1 MNFSN
6 RLRTLF
12 LLIICSCFLLFS
24 PTANAESEQ
33 AIFAGGCFWCLEHDM
48 EVLPGVLSVESGY
61 TGGLIEYPT
70 YRNHEGH
77 KEAVKVT
84 YDSSKISFKELLMN
98 YWINIDPFDSTGQ
111 FCDKGDS
118 YRPIIYF
125 MNDYQKAEANNSLI
139 EAASKLSVTLD
150 KIAVKIKPS
159 NRFWIA
165 EDYHQDFA
173 EKNLLKYKF
182 YRSACQR
189 DKRLKE
195 VWG

>member
-1 MNFSN
+1 MNFPN

-12 LLIICSCFLLFS
+12 LILICSCFLLLA

-48 EVLPGVLSVESGY
+48 EALPGVLSVESGY

-70 YRNHEGH
+70 YRNHDGH

-84 YDSSKISFKELLMN
+84 YDSSEISFKELLMN

-125 MNDYQKAEANNSLI
+125 MNDIQKTEANKSVVEI
-139 EAASKLSVTLD
+139 ASMLSVALD
-150 KIAVKIKPS
+150 KIAVKVKPS

-173 EKNLLKYKF
+173 EKNLIKYKF